1 MIALQRYITR
11 QLIIATLFIG
21 GILICIVSLIR
32 SLRLVDFVV
41 NRGLPPTVLLKLTSL
56 LIPSFLTIVLP
67 IALFSA
73 TLFVY
78 NKLVNDSELVIM
90 RTAGMSQQA
99 LAKPALFMAIIV
111 TLFGYGLQ
119 LYWLPLSYGGFK
131 DLRYSFQNTFANV
144 LLQQGRF
151 NTPVDGV
158 TVYVRARE
166 KDGDLLGIFVHDTRI
181 PERPVTIMAERG
193 ALVTTETGARVVM
206 FNGNRQEI
214 DTETGR
220 LVLLYFDQ
228 NSIDLSVFDNDAE
241 PRWRDPQERFIGGL
255 LNPGD
260 SAVERFYRTNLIAE
274 AHRRLSSPLL
284 IFAFV
289 AIALASLLSGEF
301 SRRGQNKR
309 ILIAVGAVVL
319 LQSIAIALANI
330 TTKSLA
336 LVPFLYLLPIG
347 AVLAA
352 LLMLVRRPPR
362 RNRFSAIHAQ
372 DSV

>member
-1 MIALQRYITR
+1 MLALQRYITR
-11 QLIIATLFIG
+11 QLFVATLFIG
-21 GILICIVSLIR
+21 VILIFIVSLIR
-32 SLRLVDFVV
+32 SLRLVDFVI
-41 NRGLPPTVLLKLTSL
+41 NRGLPATVLFELTAL

-99 LAKPALFMAIIV
+99 LARPALLMALIV
-111 TLFGYGLQ
+111 TLLSYGLQ
-119 LYWLPLSYGGFK
+119 LYWLPLSYSGFK

-193 ALVTTETGARVVM
+193 ALVTSETGARVVM

-220 LVLLYFDQ
+220 LILLYFDQ
-228 NSIDLSVFDNDAE
+228 NSIDLSVFDGNAE

-255 LNPGD
+255 LNPGN
-260 SAVERFYRTNLIAE
+260 SSVESFYRTSLIAE
-274 AHRRLSSPLL
+274 GHRRLSTPLL

-289 AIALASLLSGEF
+289 AIGLTSLLSGEF
-301 SRRGQNKR
+301 NRRGQNRR
-309 ILIAVGAVVL
+309 IMVAVGAVII
-319 LQSIAIALANI
+319 LQSASIALANM
-330 TTKSLA
+330 TTKFLV
-336 LVPFLYLLPIG
+336 LVPFLYILPVG
-347 AVLAA
+347 ATLAA
-352 LLMLVRRPPR
+352 LLMLVQRPRRPR
-362 RNRFSAIHAQ
+362 YSTAHAGGSA
-372 DSV
+372 

>member
-1 MIALQRYITR
+1 MKSLHRYISR

-21 GILICIVSLIR
+21 GILIFIVSLIR
-32 SLRLVDFVV
+32 SLRLVDFVI
-41 NRGLPPTVLLKLTSL
+41 NRGLPPTVLLKLTAL
-56 LIPSFLTIVLP
+56 LVPSFLTIILP
-67 IALFSA
+67 IALFTA

-78 NKLVNDSELVIM
+78 NKLINDSELVIM
-90 RTAGMSQQA
+90 RSAGMSQNA
-99 LAKPALFMAIIV
+99 LAIPAVALAVVV
-111 TLFGYGLQ
+111 TLLSYGLH
-119 LYWLPLSYGGFK
+119 LYWLPLSYAGFK
-131 DLRYSFQNTFANV
+131 DMRYSFQNSFGSV

-166 KDGDLLGIFVHDTRI
+166 SGGDLLGIFVHDTRI

-193 ALVTTETGARVVM
+193 ALITSETGARVVM

-228 NSIDLSVFDNDAE
+228 NSIDLNAFDDNVE
-241 PRWRDPQERFIGGL
+241 PRWRDPQERFVGEL
-255 LNPGD
+255 LTPGD
-260 SAVERFYRTNLIAE
+260 SAVERFYRTSLIAE
-274 AHRRLSSPLL
+274 GHRRLSSPLL

-301 SRRGQNKR
+301 SRRGQTRR
-309 ILIAVGAVVL
+309 ILAAVGAVIV
-319 LQSIAIALANI
+319 LQSTAIALANL

-336 LVPFLYLLPIG
+336 LAPLLYALPIVT
-347 AVLAA
+347 ALAA
-352 LLMLVRRPPR
+352 LVILMRRPG
-362 RNRFSAIHAQ
+362 RNRSRLSYAKASI
-372 DSV
+372 

>member
-11 QLIIATLFIG
+11 QLFVATLFIG

-32 SLRLVDFVV
+32 SLRLIDFVI
-41 NRGLPPTVLLKLTSL
+41 NRGLPPTVLLKLTVL

-78 NKLVNDSELVIM
+78 NKLVSDSELVIM
-90 RTAGMSQQA
+90 RSAGMSQQA
-99 LAKPALFMAIIV
+99 LAKPALLVAFIV
-111 TLFGYGLQ
+111 TLLSYGLQ

-131 DLRYSFQNTFANV
+131 DLRYSFQNSFANV

-193 ALVTTETGARVVM
+193 ALVTSETGARVVM

-228 NSIDLSVFDNDAE
+228 NSIDLSVFDSNAE

-274 AHRRLSSPLL
+274 GHRRLSSPLL

-289 AIALASLLSGEF
+289 AIALATLLAGEF

-309 ILIAVGAVVL
+309 ILAAVGAVVL
-319 LQSIAIALANI
+319 LQTMAIALANL

-336 LVPFLYLLPIG
+336 LVPLLYLLPC
-347 AVLAA
+347 AAALAA
-352 LLMLVRRPPR
+352 LLMLGRRPR
-362 RNRFSAIHAQ
+362 RGRLSTGSAMGGT
-372 DSV
+372 